1 MVELCLTPRY
11 SGFKFSLCADTQ
23 SLCFQALLPYGVS
36 NLRRSHPALPIEPF
50 LFLPLLQ
57 DGLLFLAEK
66 LQGPFSFELA
76 AQSIGVKISEG
87 LMYLQE
93 NSVGVSAQVHGP

>member
-1 MVELCLTPRY
+1 MT
-11 SGFKFSLCADTQ
+11 
-23 SLCFQALLPYGVS
+23 
-36 NLRRSHPALPIEPF
+36 PF

-66 LQGPFSFELA
+66 LQGSFSFELA
-76 AQSIGVKISEG
+76 AQSIGVRISEA

-93 NSVGVSAQVHGP
+93 NSVAVSAQVQGP